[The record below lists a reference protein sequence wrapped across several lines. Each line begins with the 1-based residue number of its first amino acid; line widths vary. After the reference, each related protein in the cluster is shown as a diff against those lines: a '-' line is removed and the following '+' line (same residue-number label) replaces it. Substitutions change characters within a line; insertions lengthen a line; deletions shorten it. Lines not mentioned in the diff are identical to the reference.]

1 MGSRARD
8 QGAQEGKGRV
18 MTYDYI
24 PKVPDYYTPPSDYE
38 VPDEYADYYSD
49 LDEKSKRERE
59 QDDETEL

>member
-1 MGSRARD
+1 
-8 QGAQEGKGRV
+8 

-24 PKVPDYYTPPSDYE
+24 PKIPDYYTPPSDYE

-49 LDEKSKRERE
+49 PDEKSKRERE